1 MPLDILHFQIFGTS
15 AERRGRRHDVMN
27 TPRLHLPKCRTP
39 SRIWNS
45 PENRDRMIAYVGSW
59 FGAVAKA
66 AVISDM
72 IAVGPRVISFDV
84 PRNV

>member
-1 MPLDILHFQIFGTS
+1 MKGG
-15 AERRGRRHDVMN
+15 ERRYVIN
-27 TPRLHLPKCRTP
+27 TRGFHLPKWRTP

-45 PENRDRMIAYVGSW
+45 PENRDKMTAYVGSW

-66 AVISDM
+66 AVIRDM